1 MMIRK
6 VFSVIRNAMARL
18 QRTITLILVAMALL
32 PTTVLAN
39 DINEQVFTALAQPL
53 PLTGLTQAYQQQPK
67 VVALNWSAAEMLLSL
82 GIQPQAVT
90 SRNGYRKWQSNSPA
104 LPMDVVDVGNRAFPS
119 FPLLMQLQPDLIV
132 GYPFRHARISDDL
145 NRIAPTLLLQQFGRV
160 DQPQY
165 RYMQQMRSN
174 YLTLAKQLGKVALA
188 QAQLADMDVELARL
202 KQQIVEAGF
211 AGKKVAYGKFVGMG
225 YGLRVFSTQSLAAS
239 VANYIGLH
247 YAWDTHLPGKDFTH
261 LQLEQIQLL
270 EDTALILVK
279 ETQSKGER
287 MTLSPLWSQHAF
299 VKNNDI
305 YYVPAL
311 WSFGGPV
318 SVIRMAR
325 AFNAALLEGSNVS

>member
-1 MMIRK
+1 M
-6 VFSVIRNAMARL
+6 F
-18 QRTITLILVAMALL
+18 TAMALL
-32 PTTVLAN
+32 PVQVFAK
-39 DINEQVFTALAQPL
+39 DINEQVFKALTQPL
-53 PLTGLTQAYQQQPK
+53 PLTGLMQSYQQEPK

-104 LPMDVVDVGNRAFPS
+104 LPDDVVDVGNRAFPS

-132 GYPFRHARISDDL
+132 GYPFRHARISGDL
-145 NRIAPTLLLQQFGRV
+145 NRIAPTLLFQQFGRI

-165 RYMQQMRSN
+165 RYMQQMRRN
-174 YLTLAKQLGKVALA
+174 YLTLAQQLGKAELA
-188 QAQLADMDVELARL
+188 QVQLREMDSELARL
-202 KQQIVEAGF
+202 KQQIVLAGL
-211 AGKKVAYGKFVGMG
+211 AGKPVAYGKFVGMG

-239 VANYIGLH
+239 VANQIGLN
-247 YAWDTHLPGKDFTH
+247 YAWDSHLPGKDFTH

-279 ETQSKGER
+279 ESQSKGER
-287 MTLSPLWSQHAF
+287 MTLSPLWAQHQF
-299 VKNNDI
+299 VKNDDI

-325 AFNAALLEGSNVS
+325 AFTAALLEGSDVS

>member
-1 MMIRK
+1 M
-6 VFSVIRNAMARL
+6 FAAM
-18 QRTITLILVAMALL
+18 TLL
-32 PTTVLAN
+32 PVQVFAK
-39 DINEQVFTALAQPL
+39 DINEQVLQALTQPL
-53 PLTGLTQAYQQQPK
+53 PLSGLMQTYQQEPK

-104 LPMDVVDVGNRAFPS
+104 LPAGVIDVGNRAFPS

-160 DQPQY
+160 EQPQY
-165 RYMQQMRSN
+165 RYMQQMRRN
-174 YLTLAKQLGKVALA
+174 YLILAQQLGKAELA
-188 QAQLADMDVELARL
+188 QAQLDDMDAELARL
-202 KQQIVEAGF
+202 KQKIVLAGL
-211 AGKKVAYGKFVGMG
+211 ADKPVAYGKFVGMG

-239 VANYIGLH
+239 VVNKIGLN
-247 YAWDTHLPGKDFTH
+247 YAWDNHLPGKDFTH

-279 ETQSKGER
+279 ESESKGER
-287 MTLSPLWSQHAF
+287 MTLSPLWAQHQF
-299 VKNNDI
+299 VKNDDI

-318 SVIRMAR
+318 SVVRMAR
-325 AFNAALLEGSNVS
+325 AFTAALLEGSNVS

>member
-1 MMIRK
+1 MRQRRT
-6 VFSVIRNAMARL
+6 VERL
-18 QRTITLILVAMALL
+18 MLVVMTLL
-32 PTTVLAN
+32 PTQVFAN
-39 DINEQVFTALAQPL
+39 DINEPVFQALAQPL
-53 PLTGLTQAYQQQPK
+53 PLTGLMQIYQSEPK

-104 LPMDVVDVGNRAFPS
+104 LPDDVVDVGNRAFPN

-165 RYMQQMRSN
+165 RYMLQMRRN
-174 YLTLAKQLGKVALA
+174 YLTLAQQLSKAELA
-188 QAQLADMDVELARL
+188 QAQLDDMDVELARL
-202 KQQIVEAGF
+202 KQQIVLAGL
-211 AGKKVAYGKFVGMG
+211 AGKAVAYGKFVGMG

-239 VANYIGLH
+239 VANEIGLD
-247 YAWDTHLPGKDFTH
+247 YAWDRHLPGKDFTH

-279 ETQSKGER
+279 ESQSKGER
-287 MTLSPLWSQHAF
+287 MTLSPLWAQHEF
-299 VKNNDI
+299 VQNDDI

-325 AFNAALLEGSNVS
+325 AFAATLLEGSNVS

>member
-1 MMIRK
+1 MKSTMKSTLR
-6 VFSVIRNAMARL
+6 RL
-18 QRTITLILVAMALL
+18 QVTKELMFVAMTLL
-32 PTTVLAN
+32 PMTALAN
-39 DINEQVFTALAQPL
+39 DINAQVFTALAQPL
-53 PLTGLTQAYQQQPK
+53 PLTGLTQTYQQQPK

-104 LPMDVVDVGNRAFPS
+104 LPADVVDVGNRAFPS

-160 DQPQY
+160 EQPQY

-174 YLTLAKQLGKVALA
+174 YLTLAKQLGKVELA
-188 QAQLADMDVELARL
+188 QTQLDDMDVELARL
-202 KQQIVEAGF
+202 KQQVIEAGL

-239 VANYIGLH
+239 VVNDLGLN

-287 MTLSPLWSQHAF
+287 MTLSPLWDQHAF
-299 VKNNDI
+299 VQNNDI

-325 AFNAALLEGSNVS
+325 AFTAALLEGSNVS